1 MWIFKNQMDRI
12 ALKITLECKNSM
24 DSYKNEIHQEKIKME
39 WINEM
44 EGRPIQTVQAK
55 ETKERNW

>member
-1 MWIFKNQMDRI
+1 MDRI
-12 ALKITLECKNSM
+12 ALKNTLECKNSM

-39 WINEM
+39 WINEI
-44 EGRPIQTVQAK
+44 EGRPIQIVQAK